1 MSRNET
7 PSWLRSQIAKNI
19 PSYGSQ
25 SKRAKI
31 SVHWFGKYW
40 TDFARDKSAALF
52 DIYSLLRKRYIYIYV
67 KSCHVQ
73 ETMRT
78 TNNNNWSNQPQ
89 KYQLCTCSTLL
100 STFAVVLH
108 DYNDKNSTNL
118 PVTRFTEEMYVFL
131 FTFISLQL
139 IFTLVAASISHFLTA
154 AIKFSCFSS
163 EEIGLRYFNSRSLAA
178 KTRGVLEMQTFT
190 PSYMKG

>member
-1 MSRNET
+1 M
-7 PSWLRSQIAKNI
+7 
-19 PSYGSQ
+19 
-25 SKRAKI
+25 
-31 SVHWFGKYW
+31 
-40 TDFARDKSAALF
+40 
-52 DIYSLLRKRYIYIYV
+52 YIYV
-67 KSCHVQ
+67 RSCHVQ

-118 PVTRFTEEMYVFL
+118 PVTRFTEKMYVFL

-163 EEIGLRYFNSRSLAA
+163 EEIGLRCFNSRSLTA

-190 PSYMKG
+190 PSYMNG